1 MNLFGGDWNEWKLA
15 LMAPRSLSGRVV
27 ALALVLVVLV
37 LAFRALRGEQP
48 RRRWLLL
55 GLRTVGILA
64 TLLLFFQP
72 TIRLRA
78 VSRMPNHIAVTSG
91 GHERRER
98 VGQGEHLTTHCV
110 VGRAGLRGCGV
121 EPESIR
127 FLVGQV
133 AVRAGHAGDAS
144 CVMGHLTGVMA
155 VRLAEM

>member
-78 VSRMPNHIAVTSG
+78 VSRMPNHIAV
-91 GHERRER
+91 
-98 VGQGEHLTTHCV
+98 V
-110 VGRAGLRGCGV
+110 V
-121 EPESIR
+121 
-127 FLVGQV
+127 
-133 AVRAGHAGDAS
+133 DAS
-144 CVMGHLTGVMA
+144 ESM
-155 VRLAEM
+155 RLAEEGGGEHRAERAAAHLRPSRSRFRSGAPITRSSFIPSATGCSPRPGTA

>member
-1 MNLFGGDWNEWKLA
+1 
-15 LMAPRSLSGRVV
+15 MAPRSLSGRVV

-78 VSRMPNHIAVTSG
+78 VSRMPNHIAVVMDMAVEHEQVGRG
-91 GHERRER
+91 GHGALHLADVHQLLEPAQAPRRR
-98 VGQGEHLTTHCV
+98 
-110 VGRAGLRGCGV
+110 
-121 EPESIR
+121 
-127 FLVGQV
+127 
-133 AVRAGHAGDAS
+133 
-144 CVMGHLTGVMA
+144 
-155 VRLAEM
+155 